1 MTHEDEP
8 WTTSPLQAYWLRS
21 CRSAPPETSTQVL
34 AQVLARWSEPQRA
47 YHTPQHLLEAL
58 ALLDEWSRGGQWPA
72 TVALALFFHDLV
84 YDPRRADNEDLS
96 ALLAR
101 EMLALLQLPQAQ
113 IEAVVRLIDITRH
126 AAQPLTDD
134 EKLMVDIDLSI
145 LGAAPERYA
154 EYCAQVRREYA
165 HVPEPLFTRARLAV
179 LEAFLNARPAL
190 FHTARGRAAFDAAAA
205 RNLTQEV
212 AQLRAALAAALQ
224 FPVQC

>member
-1 MTHEDEP
+1 M
-8 WTTSPLQAYWLRS
+8 
-21 CRSAPPETSTQVL
+21 L

-58 ALLDEWSRGGQWPA
+58 ALLDEWSRGEEWPA

-84 YDPRRADNEDLS
+84 YDPQRADNEDLS

-101 EMLALLQLPQAQ
+101 EMLAPLQLPQAQ
-113 IEAVVRLIDITRH
+113 IEAIVRLIDITKH

-165 HVPEPLFTRARLAV
+165 HVPEPLFMRGRLAV
-179 LEAFLNARPAL
+179 LEAFLKARPAL
-190 FHTARGRAAFDAAAA
+190 YHTARGRSAFDAAAA

-212 AQLRAALAAALQ
+212 AQLRAALSAA
-224 FPVQC
+224 P

>member
-21 CRSAPPETSTQVL
+21 CRSAPPETSAQVL

-58 ALLDEWSRGGQWPA
+58 TLLDEWRRGGQWPA

-165 HVPEPLFTRARLAV
+165 HVPELLFTRARLAV

-212 AQLRAALAAALQ
+212 AQLRAALAAAA
-224 FPVQC
+224 